1 MASINFEGSET
12 KWSTSLGRNV
22 TQVWHTGPT
31 MTGGGTLEAS
41 RNGSTIS
48 GTVKGAWS
56 TRHSGSFGFPVYIKV
71 YAGSSEIASYTTP
84 TGGNW
89 SGISFGFSVDTND
102 AVTISVQ
109 YVCGQP
115 GGCTKATYPMKNNSL
130 WFESYNPWSPPDTS
144 GFYGYAQSEGASQ
157 DMVVKPDGTIHC
169 WCGGLSG
176 GAGNGTY
183 HSYSM
188 YMDVTRGNQLIVDN
202 MSIGDG
208 TDFRFKPWDKYQ
220 ARPGDLIY
228 IHAVGY
234 TKNEGG
240 GIYQLI
246 DRDVTS
252 YSPITVYKDGA
263 IYLKDG
269 SNKREIVGA
278 YLKDSNGNRVKLSNI
293 KIKDG
298 SNKRSI
304 DLYTTQYE

>member
-1 MASINFEGSET
+1 MASFQGTQT
-12 KWSTSLGRNV
+12 KWNGSAMQSGC
-22 TQVWHTGPT
+22 WHTGPT
-31 MTGGGTLEAS
+31 MFASGTIEGN

-48 GTVKGAWS
+48 GTVTASNWMPILDRYTQYDFSVTVVVKANG
-56 TRHSGSFGFPVYIKV
+56 TQ
-71 YAGSSEIASYTTP
+71 IASAISP
-84 TGGNW
+84 VGGNW
-89 SGISFGFSVDTND
+89 NNIKVPYSIKTNS
-102 AVTISVQ
+102 ATSITVA
-109 YVCGQP
+109 YYCGQT
-115 GGCTKATYPMKNNSL
+115 GGCTKPTWPDMKGSL
-130 WFESYNPWSPPDTS
+130 DFPSYNPWSPPDTS

-157 DMVVKPDGTIHC
+157 DKVVKPDGTIHC

-183 HSYSM
+183 QSYSM
-188 YMDVTRGNQLIVDN
+188 YIDVARGNKLIVDN
-202 MSIGDG
+202 LSLGDG

-228 IHAVGY
+228 VHAVGY

-240 GIYQLI
+240 GVYQLI
-246 DRDVTS
+246 DRDVTR

-263 IYLKDG
+263 IYLKNG

>member
-1 MASINFEGSET
+1 MASIYFEGSEY
-12 KWSTSLGRNV
+12 KYSEYQGQFV

-31 MTGGGTLEAS
+31 MTGGGTLDAN
-41 RNGSTIS
+41 RNGSTVS
-48 GTVKGAWS
+48 GTVSGAWC
-56 TRHSGSFGFPVYIKV
+56 TRHSGSFPFPVYIKV
-71 YAGSSEIASYTTP
+71 YANGGEIASYIAP
-84 TGGNW
+84 DGGNW

-115 GGCTKATYPMKNNSL
+115 GGCKKVTYPMKNNSL
-130 WFESYNPWSPPDTS
+130 WFGSYNPWSPPDTS
-144 GFYGYAQSEGASQ
+144 RFYGYAQSEGASQ
-157 DMVVKPDGTIHC
+157 DMIVKPDGTIHC

-176 GAGNGTY
+176 GAGNGT
-183 HSYSM
+183 HQSYSM
-188 YMDVTRGNQLIVDN
+188 YIDVIRGNQLIVDN
-202 MSIGDG
+202 LSLGGG
-208 TDFRFKPWDKYQ
+208 TDFRFKPWDKYK

-228 IHAVGY
+228 VHAVGY